1 MKKTIFIASF
11 LFSCM
16 TFASNSIT
24 CKILDTTEPY
34 YSSPSVSISFPAN
47 NNSTNE
53 LSVID
58 DPCSPSHHLYSIE
71 IVFSVNNI
79 SKEKTTIHYNGYVG
93 SYDVKGT
100 IDHLNQEPNSSTNID
115 LGNSLVLQ
123 CTRN

>member
-1 MKKTIFIASF
+1 MKKTMILASF

-16 TFASNSIT
+16 ALAGNSIT
-24 CKILDTTEPY
+24 CRVFDKTLPD
-34 YSSPSVSISFPAN
+34 YSSPAVYLPAD
-47 NNSTNE
+47 NNSTTD
-53 LSVID
+53 LSVTD
-58 DPCSPSHHLYSIE
+58 DPCSPAHRLYSIE

-79 SKEKTTIHYNGYVG
+79 SKEETTIHYNGYVG

>member
-1 MKKTIFIASF
+1 MILASF

-16 TFASNSIT
+16 ALAGNSIT
-24 CKILDTTEPY
+24 CRVFDKTLPD
-34 YSSPSVSISFPAN
+34 YSSPAVYLPAD
-47 NNSTNE
+47 NNSTTD
-53 LSVID
+53 LSVTD
-58 DPCSPSHHLYSIE
+58 DPCSPAHRLYSIE

-79 SKEKTTIHYNGYVG
+79 SKEETTIHYNGYVG